1 MAKWTYSTGGSRQRD
16 VPSTL
21 NLDDEEPDS
30 YEIDEACEACAEH
43 DWSNHD
49 GWERGH
55 TDREIQLFKDGA
67 LFCTCTVSID
77 VEPVFHAIRATQ
89 TAQAAAKEGAQQG

>member
-1 MAKWTYSTGGSRQRD
+1 MAKWTYSTDGSRQRA

-43 DWSNHD
+43 DWNDHD

-55 TDREIQLFKDGA
+55 TEREIQLFKDGL
-67 LFCTCTVSID
+67 LFCTCTVNID
-77 VEPVFHAIRATQ
+77 IQPVFTAVRDTQ
-89 TAQAAAKEGAQQG
+89 SAKQGEQ